1 MFNFCIFASGA
12 GSNFIE
18 IYRFSKKN
26 SNKMKINLL
35 VSDKVDC
42 GAVKYAK
49 KNEIDYIIVNV
60 NLFPNAKDQETRI
73 IESLKFYKINYIV
86 LAGYIKKVPIKV
98 INDFKNKILNIHPS
112 LLPKFG
118 GKGFYGMNVHNAVI
132 QSKESKT
139 GVTIHFVN
147 KDYDKGPI
155 IYQEEIPVYAN
166 DNAEKLSKRVLR
178 LEHKI
183 YKKIISY
190 LINDKIIWNGNKP
203 EIRKIYN
210 D

>member
-1 MFNFCIFASGA
+1 MFIFCIFASGT

-18 IYRFSKKN
+18 IHRFSKKN

-35 VSDKVDC
+35 ISDKIDC
-42 GAVKYAK
+42 GAVDYAK
-49 KNEIDYIIVNV
+49 NNKIDYIIVNAK
-60 NLFPNAKDQETRI
+60 LFPDVKDQESRI
-73 IESLKFYKINYIV
+73 CESLKFYKINFIA
-86 LAGYIKKVPIKV
+86 LAGYIKKVPITV

-155 IYQEEIPVYAN
+155 VYQEEIPVYSK

-178 LEHKI
+178 LEHKT

-190 LINDKIIWNGNKP
+190 LINDKIMWNGNKP
-203 EIRKIYN
+203 EIRKI
-210 D
+210 